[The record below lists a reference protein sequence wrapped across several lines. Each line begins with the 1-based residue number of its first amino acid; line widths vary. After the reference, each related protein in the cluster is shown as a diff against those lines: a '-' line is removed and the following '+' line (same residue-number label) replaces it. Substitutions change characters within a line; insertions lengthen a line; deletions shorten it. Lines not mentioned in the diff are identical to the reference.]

1 MSNGLFSA
9 MGATY
14 KALVAKLTRKGVN
27 VGGTGAYYPRIEV
40 HSVTENPAQDKDG
53 QIKTISCTV
62 ECITEDKLA
71 SVIQM
76 NSDNLYL
83 LLYESLQIDK
93 PWHIIGI
100 QPGVAQQLTESSDT
114 NAIIY
119 RIIQDLT
126 IYVEKQ

>member
-14 KALVAKLTRKGVN
+14 KAIVAKLTRKGVN
-27 VGGTGAYYPRIEV
+27 VGGTGAYPRIEV
-40 HSVTENPAQDKDG
+40 HSVIENPPLDKDG
-53 QIKTISCTV
+53 QIKSISCTV
-62 ECITEDKLA
+62 ECITEDRLA

-76 NSDNLYL
+76 NSDNLSL
-83 LLYESLQIDK
+83 LLSESLQIDK
-93 PWHIIGI
+93 PWHIISI

>member
-1 MSNGLFSA
+1 

-14 KALVAKLTRKGVN
+14 KAIVAKLTRKGVN
-27 VGGTGAYYPRIEV
+27 VGGTGAYPRIEV
-40 HSVTENPAQDKDG
+40 HSVIENPPLDKDG
-53 QIKTISCTV
+53 QIKSISCTV
-62 ECITEDKLA
+62 ECITEDRLA

-76 NSDNLYL
+76 NSDNLSL
-83 LLYESLQIDK
+83 LLSESLQIDK

>member
-1 MSNGLFSA
+1 

-14 KALVAKLTRKGVN
+14 KAIVAKLTRKGVN
-27 VGGTGAYYPRIEV
+27 VGGTGAYPRIEV
-40 HSVTENPAQDKDG
+40 HSVIENPPLDKDG
-53 QIKTISCTV
+53 QIKSISCTV
-62 ECITEDKLA
+62 ECITEDRLA

-76 NSDNLYL
+76 NSDNLSL
-83 LLYESLQIDK
+83 LLSESLQIDK
-93 PWHIIGI
+93 PWHIISI
-100 QPGVAQQLTESSDT
+100 QPGVTQQLTESSDT

>member
-14 KALVAKLTRKGVN
+14 KAIVAKLTRKGVN
-27 VGGTGAYYPRIEV
+27 VGGTGAYPRIEV
-40 HSVTENPAQDKDG
+40 HSVIENPPLDKDG
-53 QIKTISCTV
+53 QVKSISCTV
-62 ECITEDKLA
+62 ECITEDRLA

-76 NSDNLYL
+76 NSDNLSL
-83 LLYESLQIDK
+83 LLSESLQIDK

>member
-14 KALVAKLTRKGVN
+14 KAIVAKLTRKGVN
-27 VGGTGAYYPRIEV
+27 VGGTGAYPRIEV
-40 HSVTENPAQDKDG
+40 HSVIENAPLDKDG
-53 QIKTISCTV
+53 QIKSISCTV
-62 ECITEDKLA
+62 ECITEDRLA

-76 NSDNLYL
+76 NSDNLSL
-83 LLYESLQIDK
+83 LLSESLQIDK
-93 PWHIIGI
+93 PWHIISI

-126 IYVEKQ
+126 IYVEEKQ

>member
-14 KALVAKLTRKGVN
+14 KAIVAKLTRKGVN
-27 VGGTGAYYPRIEV
+27 VGGTGAYPRIEV
-40 HSVTENPAQDKDG
+40 HSVIENPPLDKDG
-53 QIKTISCTV
+53 QIKSISCTV
-62 ECITEDKLA
+62 ECITEDRLA

-76 NSDNLYL
+76 NSDNLSL
-83 LLYESLQIDK
+83 LLSESLQIDK

>member
-27 VGGTGAYYPRIEV
+27 VGGTGAYPRIEV
-40 HSVTENPAQDKDG
+40 HSVMENPAQDKDG
-53 QIKTISCTV
+53 RIKSISCTV

-71 SVIQM
+71 SVLQM
-76 NSDNLYL
+76 NADNLSL
-83 LLYESLQIDK
+83 LLSDSLQIDK

-100 QPGVAQQLTESSDT
+100 NAGVAQQLTESSDT

-126 IYVEKQ
+126 IYVENK